1 VKDQNMIY
9 YARFFIL
16 PARIQSYGV
25 WGFGHGE
32 FSKAVRMTYV
42 YGSNIW
48 DNELEG
54 GIVNDIS
61 KKMAAIDVFTSHDY
75 SIIATS
81 GADRISLERK
91 VDLWREETV
100 EKAENLRGWEVF

>member
-1 VKDQNMIY
+1 
-9 YARFFIL
+9 
-16 PARIQSYGV
+16 
-25 WGFGHGE
+25 
-32 FSKAVRMTYV
+32 
-42 YGSNIW
+42 
-48 DNELEG
+48 
-54 GIVNDIS
+54 
-61 KKMAAIDVFTSHDY
+61 MAAIDVFTSHDY